1 MSRKNHPDLHP
12 GDKVKEQKYV
22 AITEAYTILLQASKT
37 SSADI
42 SSRSKFNKGS
52 KFSKGSVCSHFSTK
66 NRYINYFLFYYLSFD
81 LKNQKFL
88 EFQKL
93 KSKHR

>member
-37 SSADI
+37 SSVDI

-52 KFSKGSVCSHFSTK
+52 KFSKGSVSYHFLCIPIFK
-66 NRYINYFLFYYLSFD
+66 N
-81 LKNQKFL
+81 
-88 EFQKL
+88 
-93 KSKHR
+93 

>member
-22 AITEAYTILLQASKT
+22 AITEAYTILSQASKT

-52 KFSKGSVCSHFSTK
+52 KFSKGSVSCNLLTE
-66 NRYINYFLFYYLSFD
+66 NRFFKKLMSDLNYFLSY
-81 LKNQKFL
+81 
-88 EFQKL
+88 
-93 KSKHR
+93 